1 MGTTLG
7 ELAVRFGLELAGDPA
22 LEVTGVATLQSAG
35 PGTVSFL
42 ANPRYRRYLAGTRAG
57 AVVLD
62 AASAVDCPVPALV
75 GPNPYAAF
83 ARIAQVLHPP
93 PPVNAGIHPSAVVHP
108 DADVAPDAAVGPQAL
123 VEEGVT
129 IGSRASVGPGCVV
142 MRGASIGPDS
152 RLVARVTLYPGVV
165 LGSRCT
171 VHAGAVIGA
180 DGFGFAPDR
189 DGYVKVPQV
198 GGVRIGDDVDIGA
211 NTTID
216 RARFGR
222 TVIGEGT
229 KIDNLVMIAHNVV
242 IGKHC
247 IVCAQVGIAGSA
259 QIGDYVIL
267 AGQAGLVGH
276 IRVGDGAI
284 IGANSLVAE
293 DVPPYAIVAGYP
305 ARVIR
310 YRFSQETIR
319 KLREL
324 RWWDAPLED
333 LEQVMDEFM
342 RPLDGKHVR

>member
-42 ANPRYRRYLAGTRAG
+42 ANPRYRRHLAGTRAG

-62 AASAVDCPVPALV
+62 AASAADCPVPALV

-83 ARIAQVLHPP
+83 ARIAQVLHPQP
-93 PPVNAGIHPSAVVHP
+93 AVTPGIHPSAVVDP
-108 DADVAPDAAVGPQAL
+108 RADVARDAAVGPQAV
-123 VEEGVT
+123 VEAGVV
-129 IGSRASVGPGCVV
+129 IGPRALVGPGCVV
-142 MRGASIGPDS
+142 MHGARVGADS

-198 GGVRIGDDVDIGA
+198 GAVRIGDDVDIGA

-216 RARFGR
+216 RGAIED
-222 TVIGEGT
+222 TVIEDGV
-229 KIDNLVMIAHNVV
+229 KLDNLVQVGHNVR
-242 IGKHC
+242 IGAHTVVAGC
-247 IVCAQVGIAGSA
+247 VGISGSTVVGKRCMLGGA
-259 QIGDYVIL
+259 SGT
-267 AGQAGLVGH
+267 VGH
-276 IRVGDGAI
+276 IELGDDVLVTGMTMVTKSVKGPGTYSSGWPAVPAAEWRKTVARI
-284 IGANSLVAE
+284 RRLESLERRLALLE
-293 DVPPYAIVAGYP
+293 G
-305 ARVIR
+305 
-310 YRFSQETIR
+310 
-319 KLREL
+319 RE
-324 RWWDAPLED
+324 A
-333 LEQVMDEFM
+333 VDE
-342 RPLDGKHVR
+342 PGEEGTD

>member
-62 AASAVDCPVPALV
+62 AAAAVGCPVPALV
-75 GPNPYAAF
+75 SPNPYAAF

-93 PPVNAGIHPSAVVHP
+93 PPVNPGIHPSAVVHP
-108 DADVAPDAAVGPQAL
+108 GAKVAPDAAVGPQAL
-123 VEEGVT
+123 VEDGATV
-129 IGSRASVGPGCVV
+129 GPRASVGPGCVV
-142 MRGASIGPDS
+142 MRGAGIGSDS

-216 RARFGR
+216 RGAIEDTVIEDGVKLDNLVQVGHNVRIGAHTVVAGCVGISGS
-222 TVIGEGT
+222 TVIGKRCMLGGA
-229 KIDNLVMIAHNVV
+229 V
-242 IGKHC
+242 
-247 IVCAQVGIAGSA
+247 
-259 QIGDYVIL
+259 
-267 AGQAGLVGH
+267 GLVGH
-276 IRVGDGAI
+276 LELGDDVAVSGFSMVTR
-284 IGANSLVAE
+284 SLKEPGLYSSGMPAVPAAEWRKTVARLRRLPVLE
-293 DVPPYAIVAGYP
+293 RRLALLEGREVDA
-305 ARVIR
+305 
-310 YRFSQETIR
+310 ETD
-319 KLREL
+319 KE
-324 RWWDAPLED
+324 ES
-333 LEQVMDEFM
+333 
-342 RPLDGKHVR
+342 